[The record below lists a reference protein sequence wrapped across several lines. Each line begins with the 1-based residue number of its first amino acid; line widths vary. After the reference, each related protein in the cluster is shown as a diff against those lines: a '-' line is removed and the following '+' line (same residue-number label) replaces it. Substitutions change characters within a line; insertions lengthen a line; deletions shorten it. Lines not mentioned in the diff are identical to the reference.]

1 MVNRV
6 EPFLLFQVII
16 GLLVAGSLLAI
27 AAARSPGIANR
38 ISHGLA
44 AAGCVGM
51 TFLSWNVLEQGGSPV
66 VFAVGRWLHATMV
79 TFRIDA
85 LAAFFLLLL
94 GVVGTAASVY
104 AIGYT
109 AEHYT
114 PRYFILPAL
123 FNLFLLSLFF
133 VLTASHVGVFLIVW
147 ELMSLTSL
155 FLILYEHEHAANV
168 KAGFVYVVMT
178 HIGTG
183 FIIAAFFILA
193 KFSGNLNFQLLNGAD
208 LPENAR
214 SLVFLFAF
222 IGFGT
227 KAGIIPLHIW
237 LPKAHPAA
245 PSHVSALLSGVM
257 LKTAIYGLCR
267 FYLEFLGVGPS
278 WWGMVVMGFGIV
290 SAFMGVLYALMEND
304 IKRLLAYSSLEN
316 MGVILLGM
324 GAGMVFA
331 SHHQVLLAGLAWSAA
346 LYHVFNHAI
355 FKSLLFMGA
364 GAVVRAVG
372 SREMDAMGGLIHKM
386 PYTAMVFLVGSA
398 AISALPPF
406 NGFVS
411 EWLTLQALFFLP
423 VAISGVTGKIFGGL
437 LFILLGMTAALVAAC
452 FVKAFG
458 ITFLARAR
466 SKKAE
471 AATETPVVSLLPMGA
486 LALACLGLGLAPQ
499 FLLDRISLV
508 LRPYGGIEAEG
519 LMEPGW
525 QGISFQAGV
534 AQGVF
539 GVNAVVILL
548 VIGCLLAV
556 LLYYFRGKP
565 HREIQEIWACGI
577 VPTHRNQY
585 TSMGFAKPV
594 RWAFRWVLRSRRELI
609 VDENENRYVG
619 RKLAYHQTIRYIF
632 DEIFYDPIQRWILQ
646 RANYVKRLQGGSV
659 QLYVGYVLI
668 VTIVVLA
675 WSGRN

>member
-6 EPFLLFQVII
+6 EPFFLFQIII

-27 AAARSPGIANR
+27 AASRSPGIANR

-222 IGFGT
+222 IGGN
-227 KAGIIPLHIW
+227 HR
-237 LPKAHPAA
+237 
-245 PSHVSALLSGVM
+245 SDN
-257 LKTAIYGLCR
+257 
-267 FYLEFLGVGPS
+267 
-278 WWGMVVMGFGIV
+278 GIV
-290 SAFMGVLYALMEND
+290 FFRHEPWNDAVPILSHDRAVSLHAFAHRVGNVD
-304 IKRLLAYSSLEN
+304 IK
-316 MGVILLGM
+316 
-324 GAGMVFA
+324 
-331 SHHQVLLAGLAWSAA
+331 
-346 LYHVFNHAI
+346 
-355 FKSLLFMGA
+355 
-364 GAVVRAVG
+364 AVQ
-372 SREMDAMGGLIHKM
+372 
-386 PYTAMVFLVGSA
+386 
-398 AISALPPF
+398 
-406 NGFVS
+406 FV
-411 EWLTLQALFFLP
+411 
-423 VAISGVTGKIFGGL
+423 V
-437 LFILLGMTAALVAAC
+437 
-452 FVKAFG
+452 
-458 ITFLARAR
+458 
-466 SKKAE
+466 
-471 AATETPVVSLLPMGA
+471 
-486 LALACLGLGLAPQ
+486 
-499 FLLDRISLV
+499 
-508 LRPYGGIEAEG
+508 
-519 LMEPGW
+519 
-525 QGISFQAGV
+525 
-534 AQGVF
+534 
-539 GVNAVVILL
+539 
-548 VIGCLLAV
+548 
-556 LLYYFRGKP
+556 
-565 HREIQEIWACGI
+565 
-577 VPTHRNQY
+577 
-585 TSMGFAKPV
+585 
-594 RWAFRWVLRSRRELI
+594 
-609 VDENENRYVG
+609 
-619 RKLAYHQTIRYIF
+619 
-632 DEIFYDPIQRWILQ
+632 
-646 RANYVKRLQGGSV
+646 
-659 QLYVGYVLI
+659 
-668 VTIVVLA
+668 
-675 WSGRN
+675 

>member
-1 MVNRV
+1 MA
-6 EPFLLFQVII
+6 
-16 GLLVAGSLLAI
+16 LV
-27 AAARSPGIANR
+27 AARSPKAANW

-51 TFLSWNVLEQGGSPV
+51 TLLGWDVLEQGTA
-66 VFAVGRWLHATMV
+66 VFATGQWLHSAAV
-79 TFRIDA
+79 TFRVDA

-94 GVVGTAASVY
+94 GVVGTAASIY

-114 PRYFILPAL
+114 PRYFILPTL

-155 FLILYEHEHAANV
+155 FLILYEHEHTANV
-168 KAGFVYVVMT
+168 RAGFVYVVMT
-178 HIGTG
+178 HIGTA
-183 FIIAAFFILA
+183 FIIGAFFILA
-193 KFSGNLNFQLLNGAD
+193 RSAGSLSFQLLGGAT
-208 LPENAR
+208 LPENTR
-214 SLVFLFAF
+214 SLVFLFAL

-257 LKTAIYGLCR
+257 LKTAISGLCR

-290 SAFMGVLYALMEND
+290 SAFMGVLYAFMEND

-316 MGVILLGM
+316 MGVILLGI
-324 GAGMVFA
+324 GAGMVYT
-331 SHHQVLLAGLAWSAA
+331 SNHQVLLAGLAWSAA

-364 GAVVRAVG
+364 GSVVRAVG
-372 SREMDAMGGLIHKM
+372 SREMDTMGGLIHRM
-386 PYTAMVFLVGSA
+386 PYTALAFFVGSA
-398 AISALPPF
+398 SISALPPL

-437 LFILLGMTAALVAAC
+437 LFITLGMTAALVAAC

-471 AATETPVVSLLPMGA
+471 TAVETPTISLLPMGA
-486 LALACLGLGLAPQ
+486 LALVCFGLGLRPQ
-499 FLLDRISLV
+499 FLLEILGRV
-508 LRPYGGIEAEG
+508 LRPFDGVKVEG
-519 LMEPGW
+519 LFQQDWKGIVFQTEPAA
-525 QGISFQAGV
+525 GILS
-534 AQGVF
+534 
-539 GVNAVVILL
+539 VNAVVIF
-548 VIGCLLAV
+548 VTIGCVFAL
-556 LLYYFRGKP
+556 LLYYMRGKP
-565 HREIQEIWACGI
+565 YKEVQEIWACGI
-577 VPTHRNQY
+577 IPTHRNQY
-585 TSMGFAKPV
+585 TSMGFSKPV
-594 RWAFRWVLRSRRELI
+594 RWAFRWVLRTQRERI

-619 RKLAYHQTIRYIF
+619 RKLAYHQTIHYVF
-632 DEIFYDPIQRWILQ
+632 DEAFYNPIQRWILQ
-646 RANYVKRLQGGSV
+646 RANYVKRLQAGSV
-659 QLYVGYVLI
+659 QLYVGYILI
-668 VTIVVLA
+668 VTIVVLV
-675 WSGRN
+675 WSSRN